1 MEHSAGA
8 TQSSGMDPKL
18 AGLLA
23 YLIPP
28 ITGIIFF
35 IIEKTNRVVR
45 WHAAQSIVFG
55 NDQQIDGGCGKGGW
69 LYGDFNGNGSCGH
82 SDASTSQWAYIGL
95 ESAEVVRSAGRDT
108 DQVFFGATVRLRSAC
123 AEERSVT
130 IVGVDEVDPARGR
143 VSWIS
148 PVARSLIKAR
158 AGDTVRVRTPGGEQM
173 LEILEVHYG
182 ESGE

>member
-35 IIEKTNRVVR
+35 IIEKSNRVVR

-55 NDQQIDGGCGKGGW
+55 VAWIVVWVLFSVASMILSAIIPIIGTIISLLVWIVVFLGGMILW
-69 LYGDFNGNGSCGH
+69 
-82 SDASTSQWAYIGL
+82 
-95 ESAEVVRSAGRDT
+95 
-108 DQVFFGATVRLRSAC
+108 
-123 AEERSVT
+123 
-130 IVGVDEVDPARGR
+130 IVC
-143 VSWIS
+143 
-148 PVARSLIKAR
+148 LIKGYSGQMWRMPLIAPW
-158 AGDTVRVRTPGGEQM
+158 ADKVMGSGGTTAA
-173 LEILEVHYG
+173 
-182 ESGE
+182 